1 MPRRTRKSR
10 RGGYEEA
17 PEQPRRVLPEEGQCY
32 EAKTF
37 DDPENFTYLG
47 MYAQDQDRPVG
58 IERQPGGFNW
68 VRGWF
73 TINGQDQRKLY
84 IFETLRKVDCPGEN
98 QDDGA
103 MEIDDGGRRRRSKRS
118 LSRRGRKS
126 RRKTLRQ
133 RK

>member
-17 PEQPRRVLPEEGQCY
+17 PEQPRRVVPEEGQCY

-103 MEIDDGGRRRRSKRS
+103 MEIDDGGRRRR
-118 LSRRGRKS
+118 RRGRKS

>member
-103 MEIDDGGRRRRSKRS
+103 MEIDDGGRRRR
-118 LSRRGRKS
+118 RRGRKS

>member
-1 MPRRTRKSR
+1 MPRRTRR
-10 RGGYEEA
+10 RGGYQEPQA
-17 PEQPRRVLPEEGQCY
+17 QPMRVVPEEGQCY

-37 DDPENFTYLG
+37 NDPENFTYLG
-47 MYAQDQDRPVG
+47 MYSQDQDRPVG

-73 TINGQDQRKLY
+73 TINGQDQRKMY
-84 IFETLRKVDCPGEN
+84 IFETLRKVDCQGGN

-103 MEIDDGGRRRRSKRS
+103 MEIDDGGRRKRSKRS
-118 LSRRGRKS
+118 LGRRGRKS

>member
-1 MPRRTRKSR
+1 MPRRTRR
-10 RGGYEEA
+10 RGGYQEPQA
-17 PEQPRRVLPEEGQCY
+17 QPRRVLPEEGQCY

-37 DDPENFTYLG
+37 NDPENFTYLG

-73 TINGQDQRKLY
+73 TINGQDQRKMY

-103 MEIDDGGRRRRSKRS
+103 MEIDDGGRRRR
-118 LSRRGRKS
+118 RRGRKS